1 MSSANASVDNQLPTR
16 YPACSAPSA
25 PASTLNASTSQ
36 STTAPAHRSHP
47 REDERC
53 SASSALT
60 DVQRSARGRGYA
72 LRGRPSASRD
82 CARAREARLGAF
94 VHDERHGTVR
104 DEGLAGARAQEV
116 GEEAV
121 HEPLSTRHHRRAHA
135 DADEAVA
142 DLLDLLDP
150 RPPDKRR
157 RALRKRGD
165 DAADDR
171 LGPRAVGDEELD
183 GELLDALRQDAHGRD
198 LGVVDVDDLAVER
211 LQSRAPQRDV
221 LDDALQLVAR
231 DEDRVADGVPALGEH
246 RKAGDDVGEDALE
259 READQHEHERR
270 PGDRGE
276 AVDAADQ
283 LREGEYAGGHEPGD
297 RDHVLYERDERLA
310 PLDRRDLALA
320 ELGVVVPPVVP
331 GQNGARD
338 DTARFRE
345 QPGGD
350 EETDDDEDGEHGG
363 SGGTA

>member
-1 MSSANASVDNQLPTR
+1 MR
-16 YPACSAPSA
+16 YAAGRARREIALAREKLDWAPSSTTSA
-25 PASTLNASTSQ
+25 TGPCAIRASPERARRRSAKKPSTSHSRPGTTDARMRMRTRLSPISSIS
-36 STTAPAHRSHP
+36 STH
-47 REDERC
+47 
-53 SASSALT
+53 
-60 DVQRSARGRGYA
+60 GR
-72 LRGRPSASRD
+72 R
-82 CARAREARLGAF
+82 
-94 VHDERHGTVR
+94 TN
-104 DEGLAGARAQEV
+104 
-116 GEEAV
+116 
-121 HEPLSTRHHRRAHA
+121 
-135 DADEAVA
+135 
-142 DLLDLLDP
+142 
-150 RPPDKRR
+150 
-157 RALRKRGD
+157 
-165 DAADDR
+165 
-171 LGPRAVGDEELD
+171 D

-231 DEDRVADGVPALGEH
+231 DEDRVADGVPALGKH
-246 RKAGDDVGEDALE
+246 REAGDDVGEDALK

-283 LREGEYAGGHEPGD
+283 LREGEHAGGHEPGD
-297 RDHVLYERDERLA
+297 RDHILDERDERLA

-350 EETDDDEDGEHGG
+350 EQTDDDEDGEHGG
-363 SGGTA
+363 SGGNGRSR